1 MDHHDEGA
9 RAEPEDVPE
18 LCGAPGHELT
28 PMLQT
33 AAVLVPTWE
42 TEL

>member
-1 MDHHDEGA
+1 MERHDEAA

-18 LCGAPGHELT
+18 LCGAPGHGATL
-28 PMLQT
+28 MLQT
-33 AAVLVPTWE
+33 VAGLAPTWE